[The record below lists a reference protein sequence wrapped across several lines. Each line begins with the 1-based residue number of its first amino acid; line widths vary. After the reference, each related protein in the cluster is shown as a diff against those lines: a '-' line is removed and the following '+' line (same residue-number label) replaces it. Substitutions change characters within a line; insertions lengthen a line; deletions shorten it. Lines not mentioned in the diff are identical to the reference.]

1 VCKKT
6 SERRFVAAALQQN
19 RDGAM
24 TRDACA
30 QRSRGILRFSG
41 VLAAY
46 RRAGR
51 ESQSKIQ
58 RAAVCAEA

>member
-1 VCKKT
+1 
-6 SERRFVAAALQQN
+6 
-19 RDGAM
+19 M

>member
-1 VCKKT
+1 MRARNGRAGFCG
-6 SERRFVAAALQQN
+6 FP
-19 RDGAM
+19 
-24 TRDACA
+24 
-30 QRSRGILRFSG
+30 G